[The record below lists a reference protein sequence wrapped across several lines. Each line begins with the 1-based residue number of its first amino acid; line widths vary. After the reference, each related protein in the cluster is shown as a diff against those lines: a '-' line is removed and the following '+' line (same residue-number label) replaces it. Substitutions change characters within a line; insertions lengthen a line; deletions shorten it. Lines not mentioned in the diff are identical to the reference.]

1 MSPMESLLIISQ
13 RIDIFLLV
21 LARVSGIMQ
30 TAPLFSSQRIP
41 AIIRVG
47 LAALIALV
55 VVIVRREPGTEVASL
70 FHLAMMIATEF
81 LLGAILG
88 FAVNLVVVAVQIAG
102 QLIDMQMGFGIVN
115 VLDPQ
120 TGIQV
125 PLIGNFQYLLALLVL
140 LGMDGHHLIISAIV
154 KSYDFVP
161 LGGMKI
167 DATVTAF
174 LVKLFCGMW
183 VSAMKIGL
191 PVTAALLVSDLA
203 LGIVAR
209 TVPQM
214 NVFIVGLPVK
224 IALGFVLLL
233 VVVAWYIWLVG
244 ELLQEAFSQVDL
256 LLRIIG
262 VG

>member
-1 MSPMESLLIISQ
+1 MEGLYVISQ
-13 RIDIFLLV
+13 RVDLFLMV

-41 AIIRVG
+41 ALIRIG
-47 LAALIALV
+47 LAALIALL
-55 VVIVRREPGTEVASL
+55 VVIARHEAGPQIVSL
-70 FHLAMMIATEF
+70 FHLAMIIAGEF
-81 LLGAILG
+81 LLGAVLG
-88 FAVNLVVVAVQIAG
+88 YAANLVMAAAQVAG

-120 TGIQV
+120 SGIQV

-140 LGMDGHHLIISAIV
+140 LGIDGHHLILSAVV

-161 LGGMKI
+161 LGGMKV
-167 DATVTAF
+167 DAFVTEF
-174 LVKLFCGMW
+174 IVKLFCGMW
-183 VSAMKIGL
+183 VSAVKIGL
-191 PVTAALLVSDLA
+191 PVVAALLVSDLA
-203 LGIVAR
+203 LGIIAR

-224 IALGFVLLL
+224 IGVGFIILLAAI
-233 VVVAWYIWLVG
+233 AWYLWLVG
-244 ELLQEAFSQVDL
+244 ELLQAAFSQIDL

-262 VG
+262 AG